1 MNRGVCLPGL
11 RPPRQGRDPVG
22 AEPSGDGGVG
32 AAFVLGEI
40 PPVFLLAHPERIPA
54 VPWAVA
60 NWVRGSFELAEL

>member
-1 MNRGVCLPGL
+1 MNRGFCLPGL
-11 RPPRQGRDPVG
+11 DPLRRG
-22 AEPSGDGGVG
+22 GTREAPSRDGGVG

-60 NWVRGSFELAEL
+60 NWVRGSFELAAP